1 MCKELNLPALKGIF
15 GDWVYYVTLLP
26 FLEVR
31 KRIRRTRDIH
41 EAQELEDWLQR
52 DLTDRGDEIAD
63 YLATQKQCFFNGV
76 VVGVYGGEPQWY
88 PLSLQ
93 PSTYLDPITVGE
105 SVEAGMGILKLT
117 GNEKLFALDGQHR
130 VEGVKRLVDRIG
142 EEAFEKRLD
151 ELCAIFVAHK
161 QSRAGMQRSR
171 RLFSTL
177 NRYAKPVSRTDL
189 IILDEDDIVA
199 ITCRRLIEKHPLFAD
214 GKISLQQQKAIN
226 TTDRRSFTSIVAL
239 YQSMDTY
246 LSIRFTPKR
255 HWKKFKLMRPDENAV
270 KQYVARANRFWDN
283 LVEQLSELQF
293 VVNMKPD
300 DELPVRFRSVY
311 GGNLLFRP
319 ILPLIL
325 TKALKN
331 AMTLGMSEDAFL
343 SRFCQIPKE
352 LNRPPWRG
360 VLWTDSMVTR
370 AKNQNIAERLILWM
384 VNADPEEKKIK
395 AQTLRQDIANLQ
407 DKQIEDIQLPKKIMK
422 AP

>member
-1 MCKELNLPALKGIF
+1 MSTELKLPALRGII

-26 FLEVR
+26 FREVR
-31 KRIRRTRDIH
+31 NRIYRNDEIH
-41 EAQELEDWLQR
+41 ETEELQDWLQR
-52 DLTDRGDEIAD
+52 ELTDRSVDIAE
-63 YLATQKQCFFNGV
+63 YLATQEQRFFNGV
-76 VVGVYGGEPQWY
+76 VIGVYGGDPQWY

-93 PSTYLDPITVGE
+93 PSTHLDPK
-105 SVEAGMGILKLT
+105 SVDEDVEVSMGILKLS
-117 GNEKLFALDGQHR
+117 GDEKLFAIDGQHR

-142 EEAFEKRLD
+142 EEAFEAMPD
-151 ELCAIFVAHK
+151 VLCAIFVAHK
-161 QSRAGMQRSR
+161 KSPAGVERTR
-171 RLFSTL
+171 RLFTTL
-177 NRYAKPVSRTDL
+177 NQHAKPVSLTEL

-199 ITCRRLIEKHPLFAD
+199 ITCRRLIEKHPLFTE
-214 GKISLQQQKAIN
+214 GKISLQKQKAIN
-226 TTDRRSFTSIVAL
+226 TTDRRSFTSVVAL

-246 LSIRFTPKR
+246 LSINYTPKR
-255 HWKKFKLMRPDENAV
+255 GWKKFKLMRPDENAV
-270 KQYVARANRFWDN
+270 KQYVSRASRFWDN

-300 DELPVRFRSVY
+300 DELPDKFRSVY

-331 AMTLGMSEDAFL
+331 AMALGMSEDAFL
-343 SRFCQIPKE
+343 SRFCRIPKE

-384 VNADPEEKKIK
+384 VNADPQEKKIK
-395 AQTLRQDIANLQ
+395 ARTLCQDIAALQ
-407 DKQIEDIQLPKKIMK
+407 DKQIADIQLPEKVMK

>member
-1 MCKELNLPALKGIF
+1 MCKELNLPALKGII

-31 KRIRRTRDIH
+31 KRIRRTHEIH
-41 EAQELEDWLQR
+41 EVQELEDWLQR
-52 DLTDRGDEIAD
+52 DLTDRGDEIAN

-76 VVGVYGGEPQWY
+76 VVGVYAGEPQWY

-93 PSTYLDPITVGE
+93 PSTYLDPILVGE
-105 SVEAGMGILKLT
+105 SVEAGMGILKLS
-117 GNEKLFALDGQHR
+117 GDEKLFALDGQHR

-142 EEAFEKRLD
+142 EEAFAKIPD

-161 QSRAGMQRSR
+161 QSRSGMQRSR

-177 NRYAKPVSRTDL
+177 NRYAKPVSLTDL

-214 GKISLQQQKAIN
+214 GKISLQKQKAIN
-226 TTDRRSFTSIVAL
+226 TTDRRSFTSIIAL

-246 LSIRFTPKR
+246 LSINFTPKR
-255 HWKKFKLMRPDENAV
+255 GWKEFKLVRPDEKVV
-270 KQYVARANRFWDN
+270 KQYVSSAIRFWDK
-283 LVEQLSELQF
+283 LVKGLPELQF
-293 VVNMKPD
+293 VVNMKPED
-300 DELPVRFRSVY
+300 KLPDEYRSVN

-331 AMTLGMSEDAFL
+331 AIALGMSEDAFL
-343 SRFCQIPKE
+343 LRFCQIPKE

-384 VNADPEEKKIK
+384 VNADPQEKKIK
-395 AQTLRQDIANLQ
+395 ARTLCQDIAALQ
-407 DKQIEDIQLPKKIMK
+407 DKQIADIQLPEKVMK

>member
-1 MCKELNLPALKGIF
+1 MCTELNLPALRGII

-31 KRIRRTRDIH
+31 KRIQRNRDIH
-41 EAQELEDWLQR
+41 ETQTLEDWLQR
-52 DLTDRGDEIAD
+52 DLTDRGNEIAD

-93 PSTYLDPITVGE
+93 PSAYLDPLSLNE
-105 SVEAGMGILKLT
+105 NVEAGMGILKLT
-117 GNEKLFALDGQHR
+117 GDEKLFAIDGQHR

-142 EEAFEKRLD
+142 EVAFEERPD

-161 QSRAGMQRSR
+161 QSAAGMQRSR

-177 NRYAKPVSRTDL
+177 NKYAKPVSLTEL

-199 ITCRRLIEKHPLFAD
+199 ITCRRLIEKHPLFTE
-214 GKISLQQQKAIN
+214 GKISFQKQKAIN
-226 TTDRRSFTSIVAL
+226 PTDRRSFTSVVAL
-239 YQSMDTY
+239 YQSMGTY
-246 LSIRFTPKR
+246 LSIDFGSKAK
-255 HWKKFKLMRPDENAV
+255 WEKFKTVRPDENAV
-270 KQYVARANRFWDN
+270 KQYVARASRFWDN

-300 DELPVRFRSVY
+300 DELPDKFRSVY

-331 AMTLGMSEDAFL
+331 AMALGMSEDAFL

-395 AQTLRQDIANLQ
+395 EQTLRQDIANLQ
-407 DKQIEDIQLPKKIMK
+407 DKSIEDIQLPDKIVK
-422 AP
+422 IP

>member
-1 MCKELNLPALKGIF
+1 MCKELNLPALKGII

-26 FLEVR
+26 FREVR

-41 EAQELEDWLQR
+41 EARELEDWLQR

-63 YLATQKQCFFNGV
+63 YLAIQKECFFNGV
-76 VVGVYGGEPQWY
+76 VVGVYGGAPQWY

-93 PSTYLDPITVGE
+93 PSTFLDPITVGE

-142 EEAFEKRLD
+142 EEAFEKRPD

-161 QSRAGMQRSR
+161 KSHSGMQRTR

-177 NRYAKPVSRTDL
+177 NRRVQPVSFTEL

-199 ITCRRLIEKHPLFAD
+199 ITCRRLIEKHPLFTE
-214 GKISLQQQKAIN
+214 GKISLQKQKAIN

-239 YQSMDTY
+239 HQSMDTY
-246 LSIRFTPKR
+246 LSINFTPKR
-255 HWKKFKLMRPDENAV
+255 GWKKFKLVRPDDEVV
-270 KQYVARANRFWDN
+270 KQYISKASLFWDK
-283 LVEQLSELQF
+283 LVKHLPELQF
-293 VVNMKPD
+293 VANMKPG
-300 DELPVRFRSVY
+300 DELPDKFRSVS

-325 TKALKN
+325 TKALKK
-331 AMTLGMSEDAFL
+331 AIALGMSEDTFF

-352 LNRPPWRG
+352 LNRLPWRG

-370 AKNQNIAERLILWM
+370 SQNQNIAERLILWM
-384 VNADPEEKKIK
+384 VNADPQETKINEL
-395 AQTLRQDIANLQ
+395 TLRQEIANLQ
-407 DKQIEDIQLPKKIMK
+407 DKPIKEIQLPEKIVK
-422 AP
+422 TP